1 MIEAD
6 LGNVFFEVAP
16 LTTINHLIISV
27 DLDNYQVDEGNASDE
42 NDDGKIND
50 DDDGN
55 KNRNNSRL
63 SLQLGIERVK
73 ATILTYLGGI
83 PIPLTNLLPPPTDR
97 QRLWSVNNGEHGERL
112 QTSHRTWSAV
122 PDALLGVIN

>member
-1 MIEAD
+1 M
-6 LGNVFFEVAP
+6 GNVFFEVAP
-16 LTTINHLIISV
+16 LTTINHLIISM
-27 DLDNYQVDEGNASDE
+27 DLDNYQVVEENVSDE

-50 DDDGN
+50 DDNDGH

-73 ATILTYLGGI
+73 ATILTYLGRI

-97 QRLWSVNNGEHGERL
+97 QRLWSVNNGEHRERL

-122 PDALLGVIN
+122 PDALLGVIS

>member
-16 LTTINHLIISV
+16 LTTINYLIISM
-27 DLDNYQVDEGNASDE
+27 DLDNYKVDMENISED
-42 NDDGKIND
+42 NDDEKIND
-50 DDDGN
+50 DDDDNDDGN

-73 ATILTYLGGI
+73 ATILTYLGRI

-97 QRLWSVNNGEHGERL
+97 QRLRSVNNGEHGERL
-112 QTSHRTWSAV
+112 QTTGS
-122 PDALLGVIN
+122 

>member
-1 MIEAD
+1 M
-6 LGNVFFEVAP
+6 GNVFFEVAP
-16 LTTINHLIISV
+16 LTTINHLIISM
-27 DLDNYQVDEGNASDE
+27 DLDNYKVDMENISDD
-42 NDDGKIND
+42 NDDDKIND
-50 DDDGN
+50 DDDDDGGN

-73 ATILTYLGGI
+73 ATILTYLGRI

-97 QRLWSVNNGEHGERL
+97 QRLWSVNNGEHRERL

-122 PDALLGVIN
+122 PDALLGVIS